1 LKLPETLNDYRVL
14 EQRLEQLGD
23 DDRAHLLRVLGKNDL
38 YFLLRYI
45 LSTRSWKDPEEG
57 ENATTSFW
65 EKQWL
70 LDRCREVQ
78 FDGDGVLDIWSR
90 YHGKS
95 TIKTFGFSILSMIR
109 NPNITIGI
117 FSVTKSVADSFL
129 SQIKYELENNE
140 LLKNLYPDRFFEHP
154 MKQAP
159 IWTVEKGF
167 VIKRPLNLKDPS
179 VRGYGL
185 VDTSFT
191 GARISHAIYDDAVNE
206 QSVTTSD
213 MVEKV
218 NERWELSLNLGMP
231 GSQRHYVGTFYA
243 HGDSY
248 HHMASR
254 GVRLRLNPCY
264 EIDHEKS
271 EFDPKSGLPLSLVHK
286 RDKPVLFSATHLLKE
301 EKLMGPGTFG
311 VQMLCD
317 PNAGQ
322 TLGFKIDWLKKY
334 QGSPERIRR
343 TCNVIVLVDPAAAK
357 KRESS
362 RTSMWAV
369 GLGRD
374 GNYYV
379 LDLVWDNL
387 NLYERT
393 QSLFTLVTRWQPIE
407 VRYEKYSMQS
417 DIEHIKY
424 VQEQRNFRFPIT
436 EVGGHMAKD
445 DRIERLIPLFA
456 SGKVYFPDNIWGTES
471 DSGAMVDVLE
481 RWINEEY
488 LVFPNAMAKD
498 GLDALSRLTERDLP
512 LPWPRPAQ
520 FGRPSDVWL
529 DALRKPEQPTRN
541 WMTE

>member
-1 LKLPETLNDYRVL
+1 LKLPQTLADYDEL
-14 EQRLEQLGD
+14 EARMSQLGD
-23 DDRAHLLRVLGKNDL
+23 DARAHLLRLLGKNDL

-45 LSTRSWKDPEEG
+45 LSTRQWKDPEDP
-57 ENATTSFW
+57 TKSFW

-90 YHGKS
+90 YHCKS
-95 TIKTFGFSILSMIR
+95 TIKTFGFSILSMIQ

-117 FSVTKSVADSFL
+117 FSVTKSIADSFL
-129 SQIKYELENNE
+129 SQIKYELESNE
-140 LLKNLYPDRFFEHP
+140 LLKNLYPDRFYHSPQKES
-154 MKQAP
+154 QL
-159 IWTVEKGF
+159 WTVEKGF
-167 VIKRPLNLKDPS
+167 TIKRPLNLRDS
-179 VRGYGL
+179 TVRGYGL

-191 GARISHAIYDDAVNE
+191 GARILHAIYDDAVNE
-206 QSVTTSD
+206 QSVNTPE

-231 GSQRHYVGTFYA
+231 GSKRYYVGTFYA

-264 EIDHEKS
+264 EIDEERS
-271 EFDPKSGLPLSLVHK
+271 EVDPKTRLPISLVHK
-286 RDKPVLFSATHLLKE
+286 RDKPVLFSAEHLIKE

-322 TLGFKIDWLKKY
+322 TLGFKHEWLQRY
-334 QGSPERIRR
+334 TGSPERIRK
-343 TCNVIVLVDPAAAK
+343 TCNVLILVDPAAAK

-362 RTSMWAV
+362 RTAMWAM

-379 LDLVWDNL
+379 LDMVWDSL

-393 QSLFTLVTRWQPIE
+393 EALFDLVTRWQPYD
-407 VRYEKYSMQS
+407 VRYEKYSMQA

-436 EVGGHMAKD
+436 EVGGSMAKD

-456 SGKVYFPDNIWGTES
+456 AGKVYLPQSIWGSDS
-471 DSGAMVDVLE
+471 DSGKTIDVLE

-488 LVFPNAMAKD
+488 LVFPGAMHKD
-498 GLDALSRLTERDLP
+498 GLDALSRMTERDLP
-512 LPWPRPAQ
+512 LPWPRPAR
-520 FGRPSDVWL
+520 FARPQ
-529 DALRKPEQPTRN
+529 DAWFDAMRRPDPSQKRS